1 MNDIRI
7 CPVCLR
13 KSKEQVPLFLE
24 DRRMVCQNR
33 HSFDVAGGGYIN
45 LLPPSAKS
53 HGDNKA
59 MVQARRDLLS
69 SGIYSPFCEALTD
82 LAKMHLPQNAIVWD
96 SGCGEGY
103 YTAAVA
109 SCRRDLTVYASDL
122 STSAL
127 TAAHK
132 RSADLRLSAAS
143 SYALPALDGSVNG
156 VICLFAP
163 EAQDEFRRILAP
175 DGLLFLGIPGKRHL
189 YGLKEV
195 LYPIPYEN
203 APRDPHIDGFELIE
217 QREIHY
223 QRTLTSPQQIS
234 ALFSMTPYAYRT
246 NPEGKARLDA
256 LESLT
261 TELHFHVIVYK
272 KA

>member
-1 MNDIRI
+1 MKDIRI

-13 KSKEQVPLFLE
+13 KTKEQVPLVLA

-33 HSFDVAGGGYIN
+33 HSFDIAGGGYIN

-59 MVQARRDLLS
+59 MVQARRELLN
-69 SGIYSPFCEALTD
+69 SGIYAPFRDALTE
-82 LAKMHLPQNAIVWD
+82 LAREHLPKNATLWD

-109 SCRRDLTVYASDL
+109 GCRKDLTVYASDL

-127 TAAHK
+127 AAAHK
-132 RSADLRLSAAS
+132 RSADLLLSAAS
-143 SYALPALDGSVNG
+143 SYALPAADGSVDG
-156 VICLFAP
+156 VICFFAP
-163 EAQDEFRRILAP
+163 EAQEEFRRILAP

-195 LYPIPYEN
+195 LYPVPYEN
-203 APRDPHIDGFELIE
+203 APRDPRMDGFELID
-217 QREIHY
+217 QREIYY
-223 QRTLTSPQQIS
+223 QRTLCSPEQIS

-246 NPEGKARLDA
+246 NPQGKARLDV

-272 KA
+272 KQ